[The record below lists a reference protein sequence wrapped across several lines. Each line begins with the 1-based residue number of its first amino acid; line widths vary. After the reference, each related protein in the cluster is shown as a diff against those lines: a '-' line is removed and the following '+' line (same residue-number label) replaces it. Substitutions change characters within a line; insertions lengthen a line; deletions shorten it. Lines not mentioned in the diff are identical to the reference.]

1 MTGATQKIPTMCPMN
16 CHPTLCGMVAEVGDG
31 KLVKITGNKDHPDSQ
46 GFLCVRGQAAAEIIG
61 NPKRVL
67 KPMVRDRRNDA
78 SWREV
83 DWDQA
88 LDFITSRLRIAGR
101 ERTAIWAGH
110 GILANNYGLASSG
123 QLLAR
128 FANLYG
134 CQSWV
139 PAMICWGM
147 GGFGLG
153 LTGALEVNTKE
164 DISANSNLIIMWG
177 ANFPSQPN
185 TTRHVRAAQKRGAQL
200 VTIDV
205 RRTEVAA
212 QSDDVFL
219 IKPGSDAALA
229 LAMMHVI
236 IAEGLVDADFIAQHT
251 IGFTELR
258 DHVAD
263 LTPEWAAT
271 ETGIPAD
278 RITALAHDYANSQ
291 PAAIIMGGSSI
302 HKGANAW
309 QSARAISCLPALV
322 GGYGVAGSGLGERHG
337 ARAHGAG
344 FQSITADDQRKPGT
358 YVPSQMSEITESLDD
373 GRVKALLLFG
383 SNFISSFADATRVA
397 GALDKLDLVV
407 CHDLFMNETAR
418 RHADVVLP
426 ATAWLEDVG
435 CKATH
440 THVYL
445 AEKVLEA
452 EGEARPVQDV
462 VRDLAN
468 RLDVDD
474 VYPWSSQ
481 EEMLDTVLDHP
492 GTGYATIADLRKNGG
507 MAPMNI
513 SHVAYPTHAFAT
525 PSGKIEFYS
534 ERARSV
540 GLPPLPSHSDI
551 VTDGDAYPLALG
563 TGRTLTQFHAFY
575 DHGQALPLL
584 AKRDPGGI
592 LWLSPADAMARG
604 LGDGDA
610 IRIFNHRGAFD
621 AKAHVT
627 DQIPSG
633 VVWMRDGVAGLNNV
647 TSGDKVL
654 PDNALD
660 FFYFTVG
667 SAKFAANVE
676 VTKG

>member
-1 MTGATQKIPTMCPMN
+1 MTGTTQNFPTMCPMN
-16 CHPTLCGMVAEVGDG
+16 CHPSLCGMVAEVADG
-31 KLVKITGNKDHPDSQ
+31 KLVKISGNKDNPDSR

-61 NPKRVL
+61 NPERLL
-67 KPMVRDRRNDA
+67 KPMVRDQRDDT

-83 DWDQA
+83 DWDRA
-88 LDFITSRLRIAGR
+88 LDFIVSRLQVAGR

-134 CQSWV
+134 CQYWV

-177 ANFPSQPN
+177 ANFASQPN
-185 TTRHVRAAQKRGAQL
+185 TSRHIRKAQNRGAKL
-200 VTIDV
+200 ITIDI
-205 RRTEVAA
+205 RCTEVAA
-212 QSDDVFL
+212 QSDEVFL
-219 IKPGSDAALA
+219 LKPGSDSALA
-229 LAMMHVI
+229 LGMMHVI
-236 IAEGLVDADFIAQHT
+236 IAEDLVDADFVARHT
-251 IGFTELR
+251 IGFRELR
-258 DHVAD
+258 NHVVD
-263 LTPEWAAT
+263 LTPEWAAN
-271 ETGIPAD
+271 ETGISAD
-278 RITALAHDYANSQ
+278 RISALAHDYAKNQ

-302 HKGANAW
+302 HKGTNAW
-309 QSARAISCLPALV
+309 QPARAISCLPALV
-322 GGYGVAGSGLGERHG
+322 GGYGLAGSGLGERHG

-344 FQSITADDQRKPGT
+344 FQSIAANERRKPGT
-358 YVPSQMSEITESLDD
+358 YVPSQMSEIAAALDD
-373 GRVKALLLFG
+373 GRVRALLLFG
-383 SNFISSFADATRVA
+383 SNFISSFADATRA
-397 GALDKLDLVV
+397 ASALEKLDLVV
-407 CHDLFMNETAR
+407 CHDLFMNETAHR
-418 RHADVVLP
+418 YADVILP

-462 VRDLAN
+462 VCDLAD

-474 VYPWSSQ
+474 VYPWASQ
-481 EEMLDTVLDHP
+481 EEMLDTVLNHP
-492 GTGYATIADLRKNGG
+492 GTGYATIAKLRKNSG
-507 MAPMNI
+507 MAPMKI
-513 SHVAYPTHAFAT
+513 SHVAYPTRAFAT

-534 ERARSV
+534 ERAKSV
-540 GLPPLPSHSDI
+540 GLAPLPSHDKFQ
-551 VTDGDAYPLALG
+551 TDGDAHPLSLC

-584 AKRDPGGI
+584 AKRDPGGR
-592 LWLSPADAMARG
+592 LWLSPADATAREIG
-604 LGDGDA
+604 CGDP
-610 IRIFNHRGAFD
+610 IRIFNHLGAFE
-621 AKAHVT
+621 AHAHVT

-654 PDNALD
+654 PDSALD

-667 SAKFAANVE
+667 SAAFAANVE
-676 VTKG
+676 VTKA